1 MAVNV
6 YSTNV
11 TLENLSRHDMLAWVN
26 DCLSSNFTKIEE
38 LCTGAAYCQFM
49 DMLFPGSV
57 VLKKVK
63 FKTNLEHEY
72 IQNFKIL
79 QSGFKKMGVDKV
91 IPVDKLIKGR
101 FQDNFEFL
109 QWFKKFFDANYDGRE
124 YDGYEARGGA
134 SLGSGSR
141 NGSMGQLPVVMAPP
155 VRPAPKAAPPP
166 PRPAMVRQP
175 GKHVAHPIVAIDKLI
190 KGRFQDNFEFLQWF
204 KKFFDAN
211 YLGAEYDALAVRGGE
226 PMGHGGSSA
235 PRGSG
240 MLTVKRTPAVR
251 VEPNVAAVR
260 PAVRAGNLIMKTN
273 VLRMMDMKLTVDG
286 LEKERDFYF
295 GKLRDIEMMCQEHD
309 SEQNPIL
316 QKILDILYATE
327 DGFAPP
333 EELDGEVPN
342 QAPEEDEY

>member
-1 MAVNV
+1 MAD
-6 YSTNV
+6 YFV
-11 TLENLSRHDMLAWVN
+11 T
-26 DCLSSNFTKIEE
+26 K
-38 LCTGAAYCQFM
+38 
-49 DMLFPGSV
+49 
-57 VLKKVK
+57 
-63 FKTNLEHEY
+63 
-72 IQNFKIL
+72 
-79 QSGFKKMGVDKV
+79 
-91 IPVDKLIKGR
+91 
-101 FQDNFEFL
+101 
-109 QWFKKFFDANYDGRE
+109 
-124 YDGYEARGGA
+124 
-134 SLGSGSR
+134 
-141 NGSMGQLPVVMAPP
+141 
-155 VRPAPKAAPPP
+155 
-166 PRPAMVRQP
+166 
-175 GKHVAHPIVAIDKLI
+175 IVAIDKLI

-211 YLGAEYDALAVRGGE
+211 YSGTEYDALAVRGGE

-240 MLTVKRTPAVR
+240 MLTVKRTPLPR

-260 PAVRAGNLIMKTN
+260 PAVRSVPQAKPTTN
-273 VLRMMDMKLTVDG
+273 RLSGPRPAMMDMKLTVDG

-342 QAPEEDEY
+342 QAAEEDEY